1 MNDVR
6 VDTYRDS
13 GAGGQHRNVTDS
25 AVRLTHMPTGIVV
38 TASEE
43 RSQHANRKRAYKR
56 LYEALSASQ
65 EQSLHDETNAQRI
78 EDFSKQNEWVWCA
91 WRDEV
96 KHGKRKYSMK
106 QALKG
111 KFKNLLKE

>member
-1 MNDVR
+1 M
-6 VDTYRDS
+6 
-13 GAGGQHRNVTDS
+13 
-25 AVRLTHMPTGIVV
+25 

-56 LYEALSASQ
+56 LCETLSASQ
-65 EQSLHDETNAQRI
+65 EQSQHDEANAQRI
-78 EDFSKQNEWVWCA
+78 EDFSKHNEWVWCA

-111 KFKNLLKE
+111 KLKKLLKE